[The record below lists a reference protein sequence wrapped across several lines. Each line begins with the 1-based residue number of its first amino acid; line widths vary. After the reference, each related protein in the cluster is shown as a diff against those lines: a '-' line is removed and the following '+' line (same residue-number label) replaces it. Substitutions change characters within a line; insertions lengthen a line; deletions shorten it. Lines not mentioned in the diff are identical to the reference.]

1 MQSIAGW
8 RGLAV
13 LALLALALSVA
24 PAGAIAEEAAVL
36 NARAYSA
43 LPEGASIW
51 VEAQDDNDFNLSVQ
65 ELFTRALE
73 ASGLSGDSKTARLQL
88 TFDTRD
94 RRALRNPDALGEIKI
109 NHFRTFSLRLNMW
122 SSSHDSLL
130 NRRQGGLSK
139 GRFLI
144 GAISN
149 DGEAK
154 RRLWEAEVS
163 APARTRN
170 DKDRLAGLVFRIAD
184 LLGQTARISAVR
196 PAPSASA
203 VLRLEISS
211 PRA

>member
-24 PAGAIAEEAAVL
+24 PAGAFAEEAAVL

-51 VEAQDDNDFNLSVQ
+51 VEAQDDSDFNLSVQ

-73 ASGLSGDSKTARLQL
+73 GSGLSGDSKTARLKL

-94 RRALRNPDALGEIKI
+94 RRALRKPGALGEIKI
-109 NHFRTFSLRLNMW
+109 DNFRTFSLRLNMW
-122 SSSHDSLL
+122 SSSRDSLL
-130 NRRQGGLSK
+130 NRRQGGLSS

-144 GAISN
+144 VAILY

-154 RRLWEAEVS
+154 RRLIPLIRYILIGSTS
-163 APARTRN
+163 AWVTGERR
-170 DKDRLAGLVFRIAD
+170 
-184 LLGQTARISAVR
+184 
-196 PAPSASA
+196 
-203 VLRLEISS
+203 
-211 PRA
+211 